1 MIKIPFKIVRK
12 EGWEL
17 NPSDYIVN
25 DIIAKLEA
33 NYGRCPSHEGNDTD
47 HNICPCS
54 SYLQHNKCYCQL
66 YVKKENN
73 NG

>member
-1 MIKIPFKIVRK
+1 MTKNPFKIVRK

-17 NPSDYIVN
+17 NPNDDIVN
-25 DIIAKLEA
+25 EIIIKLED
-33 NYGRCPSHEGNDTD
+33 NYGKCPNHSSNGSD

-66 YVKKENN
+66 YVRKENN